1 MVLLV
6 ATWWSA
12 VTDANGG
19 RLRLGR
25 VEAGPY
31 LVSVWTQPDPPRV
44 GRLDVSVAVMQPPG
58 GGPVLD
64 ANVTVSVVRDGRDPK
79 SAPAPRG
86 AGGNLL
92 LHHAEIELAAA
103 GAWQVKVAVSGPRGT
118 GAAEFPLTAL
128 PPSPLL
134 RVIAAV
140 GGATLAG
147 WLLWR
152 RLTRRRSQPR
162 SRTGTG
168 C

>member
-1 MVLLV
+1 M
-6 ATWWSA
+6 WWSA
-12 VTDANGG
+12 ATDANGG

-58 GGPVLD
+58 GDPVLD
-64 ANVTVSVVRDGRDPK
+64 ANVMVSVVRDGRGPTPV
-79 SAPAPRG
+79 PAPRG

-92 LHHAEIELAAA
+92 LHHAEIELATA
-103 GAWQVKVAVSGPRGT
+103 GAWQVTVAVSGSRGA
-118 GAAEFPLTAL
+118 GAVEFPLTAQ

-140 GGATLAG
+140 GVAALAG

-152 RLTRRRSQPR
+152 RLTRRRSHTR
-162 SRTGTG
+162 SRAGAG